1 MIGKKY
7 AMAYVTVVEQ
17 LWDPS
22 AFKSFKKRLQAV
34 LQETHGEAPN
44 FQIQSRAKELPN
56 GEGLGLGVSTISL
69 NPVDDEF
76 YLSLVEEIP

>member
-17 LWDPS
+17 LGVHQLSIP
-22 AFKSFKKRLQAV
+22 FRRGYKRC